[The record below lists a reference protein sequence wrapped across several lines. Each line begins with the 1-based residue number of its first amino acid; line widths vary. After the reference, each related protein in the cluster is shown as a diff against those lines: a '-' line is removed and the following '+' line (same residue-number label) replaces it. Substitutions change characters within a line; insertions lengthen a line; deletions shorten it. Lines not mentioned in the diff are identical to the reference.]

1 MGNDEKE
8 TDFYRVTAWRG
19 LSNVIATHFKK
30 GDPILIMGDIALN
43 EYEGKDGV
51 KRLSAEVSLTDFNFM
66 GGKKDEDKPK
76 QESKPKPRLEPSD
89 EIWGG
94 FTVLRNSQEV
104 FYEQKPEL
112 TESEKRL
119 GNSIA
124 RLLKERT
131 YTKEELIKIFGI
143 SERKIR
149 DIVSEI
155 AKRRP
160 IISIS
165 SGKGYK
171 WASNSLDDYK
181 AALRQ
186 WQENDSRA
194 RQITSRNEP
203 LIKHL
208 EAFMKENNINT
219 LRELNRRL
227 GGLGVRDNFIFSIVV
242 RF

>member
-1 MGNDEKE
+1 MN
-8 TDFYRVTAWRG
+8 T
-19 LSNVIATHFKK
+19 
-30 GDPILIMGDIALN
+30 
-43 EYEGKDGV
+43 
-51 KRLSAEVSLTDFNFM
+51 
-66 GGKKDEDKPK
+66 
-76 QESKPKPRLEPSD
+76 
-89 EIWGG
+89 
-94 FTVLRNSQEV
+94 
-104 FYEQKPEL
+104 KPEL

-186 WQENDSRA
+186 WRENDSRA

-208 EAFMKENNINT
+208 EAFMKEHNINT
-219 LRELNRRL
+219 LDELNRRL
-227 GGLGVRDNFIFSIVV
+227 GG
-242 RF
+242 

>member
-1 MGNDEKE
+1 MN
-8 TDFYRVTAWRG
+8 T
-19 LSNVIATHFKK
+19 
-30 GDPILIMGDIALN
+30 
-43 EYEGKDGV
+43 
-51 KRLSAEVSLTDFNFM
+51 
-66 GGKKDEDKPK
+66 
-76 QESKPKPRLEPSD
+76 
-89 EIWGG
+89 
-94 FTVLRNSQEV
+94 
-104 FYEQKPEL
+104 KPEL

-160 IISIS
+160 IISNS
-165 SGKGYK
+165 SSKGYK
-171 WASNSLDDYK
+171 WAGNSVDDCK
-181 AALRQ
+181 AILRQ
-186 WQENDSRA
+186 WRENDSRA

-203 LIKHL
+203 LVKHL

-219 LRELNRRL
+219 LEELNRRL
-227 GGLGVRDNFIFSIVV
+227 GG
-242 RF
+242 

>member
-1 MGNDEKE
+1 MN
-8 TDFYRVTAWRG
+8 T
-19 LSNVIATHFKK
+19 
-30 GDPILIMGDIALN
+30 
-43 EYEGKDGV
+43 
-51 KRLSAEVSLTDFNFM
+51 
-66 GGKKDEDKPK
+66 
-76 QESKPKPRLEPSD
+76 
-89 EIWGG
+89 
-94 FTVLRNSQEV
+94 
-104 FYEQKPEL
+104 KPEL

-171 WASNSLDDYK
+171 WASNSVDDYK

-186 WQENDSRA
+186 WRENDSRA

-203 LIKHL
+203 LINHL
-208 EAFMKENNINT
+208 QQFMKENNIET
-219 LRELNRRL
+219 LDELNRRL
-227 GGLGVRDNFIFSIVV
+227 GG
-242 RF
+242 

>member
-1 MGNDEKE
+1 MNK
-8 TDFYRVTAWRG
+8 
-19 LSNVIATHFKK
+19 
-30 GDPILIMGDIALN
+30 
-43 EYEGKDGV
+43 
-51 KRLSAEVSLTDFNFM
+51 
-66 GGKKDEDKPK
+66 
-76 QESKPKPRLEPSD
+76 
-89 EIWGG
+89 
-94 FTVLRNSQEV
+94 
-104 FYEQKPEL
+104 KPEL
-112 TESEKRL
+112 TAREKQL

-171 WASNSLDDYK
+171 WASNSVDDYK

-186 WQENDSRA
+186 WRENDSRA

-203 LIKHL
+203 LINHL
-208 EAFMKENNINT
+208 QQFMKENNIET
-219 LRELNRRL
+219 LDELNRRL
-227 GGLGVRDNFIFSIVV
+227 GG
-242 RF
+242 